1 VGFYLVYE
9 LLHFH
14 FPAALKLNYESL
26 KKFSTR
32 PVGTLH
38 YGQILSLA

>member
-1 VGFYLVYE
+1 MKLKGKLWAFYLVYV

-26 KKFSTR
+26 KKFS
-32 PVGTLH
+32 
-38 YGQILSLA
+38 A